1 MKKHL
6 VISLSWAVM
15 AASLFA
21 QSGPAVR
28 KNGKRIVIGYT
39 FHSAQDVFQN
49 IVKNAFLEAAAAKR
63 VEVKLIDPQ
72 MDIEKQVTAIETFVS
87 LGVDA
92 IVCSPLDFQ
101 GAIPGVLAAN
111 SAHIPYVAVNSE
123 VGGGD
128 FVYVGS
134 RNYEAGAIQ
143 GEYMAKVLPQGA
155 KIVYLRGT
163 EGMAHTRDRR
173 QGVQD
178 KLLDQRPDVRL
189 LAEQTASYD
198 RVQAMKVMEDWIQ
211 AFPQIDGVL
220 SANDQMALG
229 ALEAL
234 KAAHRDKGV
243 YLAGIDGTDE
253 ARQNVAKGIFAMT
266 VLQDAKGQASTALD
280 AALKLIA
287 GEKVPKVIIVP
298 FKPITPENI
307 KEYM

>member
-1 MKKHL
+1 MKKYL
-6 VISLSWAVM
+6 VLMLSWAWIAVF
-15 AASLFA
+15 LFA
-21 QSGPAVR
+21 QQGPSG
-28 KNGKRIVIGYT
+28 GKSGRRMVIGYT
-39 FHSAQDVFQN
+39 FFSAQDVFQN
-49 IVKNAFLEAAAAKR
+49 IVKNAFLEAAAAR
-63 VEVKLIDPQ
+63 QVEVKVIDPQ
-72 MDIEKQVTAIETFVS
+72 MDIERQVTAIETFVS

-111 SAHIPYVAVNSE
+111 SARIPYVAVNAE
-123 VGGGD
+123 VGGGN
-128 FVYVGS
+128 FTYVGS

-143 GEYMAKVLPQGA
+143 GEHMAKVLPKGA

-178 KLLDQRPDVRL
+178 KLLAPRPDIRL

-211 AFPQIDGVL
+211 AFPQIDAVL
-220 SANDQMALG
+220 AANDQMALG

-234 KAAHRDKGV
+234 KAARREKGV
-243 YLAGIDGTDE
+243 YIAGIDGTQE
-253 ARQNVAKGIFAMT
+253 ARQNVARGLFSMT
-266 VLQDAKGQASTALD
+266 VLQDAKGQASTALET
-280 AALKLIA
+280 ALKLIA
-287 GEKVPKVIIVP
+287 GEKLPKVIHVP
-298 FKPITPENI
+298 FRPITPENI